1 MSLRRAAFLATT
13 AVLFASG
20 AAAAPKPWMN
30 PKLSAWARAG
40 LLEKQLTRDEELS
53 MIHGVLPAIMAKRP
67 EGALQSAG
75 FVPGVPRLG
84 IPALTESD
92 ASLGV
97 ANAGRAHDD
106 AVALPSGAAL
116 AATWDPGAAF
126 AGGAMIGKEARQK
139 GFNVLL
145 AGGMNL
151 VRDPRNG
158 RNFEYVG
165 EDVLLAGVI
174 AGESIR
180 GIQSNHIVSTTKHY
194 ALNAQET
201 GRFIADAQIDA
212 AALRQSD
219 LLAFEIA
226 VEKGR
231 PGSAMCAYNK
241 INGVY
246 ACENPY
252 TLGALKQ
259 DWGWKGW
266 VMSDWGAV
274 HSTEQSIVAGLDQ
287 ESGEQLDKQVFFGAP
302 LKAALDKDSG
312 LLEARLHDM
321 VRRILWGLIETGAL
335 DHPVTAGGLDTA
347 KDAAVAEHASD
358 EALVLL
364 KNDRGLLPIAR
375 TAKRILVIGG
385 HADAGVLSG
394 GGSSQVIPEGST
406 VMKPREAP
414 SWVRGTI
421 FHPSSPLKALQ
432 AKLSGAQVS
441 FDPGADPAAAA
452 AAAKDADVAII
463 FATQWAT
470 EGQDVAL
477 ALPDNQDA
485 LIAAVAA
492 ANPHTVVVLETGG
505 PVLMPWLD
513 QAGAVVEAWY
523 PGQKGGESIAKLL
536 AGEIDA
542 AGRLPM
548 TFPRSEAE
556 LPRPVLPGL
565 ATATRE
571 GGLPNSSVPG
581 FPIKYVEGADAGYR
595 WYEKSGAK
603 PLFPF
608 GYGLSYTS
616 FAYSGLKAA
625 GGKALTVSFT
635 VRNTGARAGIETAQ
649 VYAAPPGGTKRLVG
663 WKKLWLAAGASAQVS
678 VTADPRL
685 LAAFDDASRTKG
697 WNLAAGD
704 YGVWAGASSADLKL
718 SGHAH
723 LAAARLKP

>member
-1 MSLRRAAFLATT
+1 MSLRAAVLAT
-13 AVLFASG
+13 AALLVASG

-40 LLEKQLTRDEELS
+40 LLEKELTREEELS

-75 FVPGVPRLG
+75 FIPGVPRLG

-106 AVALPSGAAL
+106 AVALPSGEAL

-126 AGGAMIGKEARQK
+126 ASGAMIGKEARQK
-139 GFNVLL
+139 GYNVLL

-174 AGESIR
+174 AGESIH

-201 GRFIADAQIDA
+201 GRFIADAQIDPA
-212 AALRQSD
+212 AFRQSD

-226 VEKGR
+226 VEKGK
-231 PGSAMCAYNK
+231 PGSAMCAYNR

-246 ACENPY
+246 ACENPV
-252 TLGALKQ
+252 TLGALKR

-274 HSTEQSIVAGLDQ
+274 HSTVASIMAGLDQ

-302 LKAALDKDSG
+302 LKAALAG
-312 LLEARLHDM
+312 NAALEARLHDM

-335 DHPVTAGGLDTA
+335 DHPLTAGGLDTA
-347 KDAAVAEHASD
+347 KDALVAERASD

-364 KNDRGLLPIAR
+364 KNDKGLLPLTKTAR
-375 TAKRILVIGG
+375 KIVVIGG
-385 HADAGVLSG
+385 RADVGVLSG

-406 VMKPREAP
+406 IMKPKEAP
-414 SWVRGTI
+414 SWVRGVI
-421 FHPSSPLKALQ
+421 YHPSAPLKALR
-432 AKLSGAQVS
+432 ARAAGAQVS
-441 FDPGADPAAAA
+441 FDPGTDPAAAA
-452 AAAKDADVAII
+452 AAARDADLAIV

-513 QAGAVVEAWY
+513 QAGAVIEAWY

-536 AGEIDA
+536 TGEIDA
-542 AGRLPM
+542 AGRLPV
-548 TFPRSEAE
+548 TFPKSEAE

-571 GGLPNSSVPG
+571 GGLPNSSAPG
-581 FPIKYVEGADAGYR
+581 FPIRYVEGADAGYR

-616 FAYSGLKAA
+616 FGYSGLKAT

-663 WKKLWLAAGASAQVS
+663 WKKLWLAPGASAQVS

-685 LAAFDDASRTKG
+685 LATFDDTRTKG
-697 WNLAAGD
+697 WDLAAGD

-718 SGHAH
+718 SGRAH